1 MSTFLTKYAGTH
13 KFQNITSEFDTLN
26 FKLTNTPTTNNSN
39 ALVLSRNSV
48 SGNIELVSKATI
60 TGNISMLNNSVA
72 PGNVPILTN
81 PGSNVAFPGPF
92 SFRSLIPGSNI
103 SFTTATNDITI
114 NATIPSSN
122 VTVNSLGGTAI
133 VTTTGTFALPGPI
146 SFRGLVAG
154 TGISLTPSGTTITI
168 TNTSPASGSVNIYNT
183 DGTLTGDRVVN
194 FGLNDLTFNGSS
206 SSSMLFNSMSVF
218 NVNMFASTTSI
229 VMNPSLVTITG
240 SLGVNINGVSAVIDA
255 TNVTIGANGSQ
266 VNIGK
271 IGGTDEITLQSPI
284 LRFNDIPTL
293 TKTGFL
299 LQINPGGASRQ
310 VSYIAASSFY
320 GTANYIAQT
329 TQVFTSTTPAVVSGV
344 TATLGPNVSSNI
356 ALPGTNDGITY
367 TGATLL
373 KFEVTFVG
381 NILVNAGANQDITT
395 TIFVDGSEQNLAR
408 TVINIGTGSGN
419 MCVSTRP
426 IIVSLVSGSNVR
438 VGFARSGTNTSIT
451 YTGTLFIRNF
461 VFE

>member
-13 KFQNITSEFDTLN
+13 KFQNITSEFDVIN
-26 FKLTNTPTTNNSN
+26 FKLTNAPTTNNSN

-114 NATIPSSN
+114 NASIPSSN

-168 TNTSPASGSVNIYNT
+168 TNTSPGGAVNIYNT
-183 DGTLTGDRVVN
+183 DGTLTTDRIVSY
-194 FGLNDLTFNGSS
+194 GLNDLTFTGSN
-206 SSSMLFNSMSVF
+206 LNTTAFNNMSNF
-218 NVNMFASTTSI
+218 NVNTSGS
-229 VMNPSLVTITG
+229 SLTIGPTSMTLIA
-240 SLGVNINGVSAVIDA
+240 SLGMNLTASGVGIDA
-255 TNVTIGANGSQ
+255 GGIIIGPNGSQ
-266 VNIGK
+266 VDIGQ
-271 IGGTDEITLQSPI
+271 IGGTNEITLQSPI
-284 LRFNDIPTL
+284 LRFNSIPTL
-293 TKTGFL
+293 TKTNFL

-310 VSYIAASSFY
+310 VSYISALSIY

-329 TQVFTSTTPAVVSGV
+329 TQTFTSTTPAVVSGV
-344 TATLGPNVSSNI
+344 TASIGPNASSNI
-356 ALPGTNDGITY
+356 ALPGTNDGISY

-381 NILVNAGANQDITT
+381 NIVVNAGANQDITT
-395 TIFVDGSEQNLAR
+395 TIFLDGSEQNLAR
-408 TVINIGTGSGN
+408 TVINIGSGSGN

-426 IIVSLVSGSNVR
+426 IIVFLGSGTNVR

-451 YTGTLFIRNF
+451 FTGTIFIRNLF
-461 VFE
+461 LE